1 MQNEIMRMI
10 LDQLIE
16 YRDSTEDDRFDDS
29 IDALE
34 TLLKKP
40 KKPMSSG
47 EARDIYKQLPNGWR
61 PHDFVLLVEKFH
73 GIK

>member
-1 MQNEIMRMI
+1 
-10 LDQLIE
+10 
-16 YRDSTEDDRFDDS
+16 
-29 IDALE
+29 
-34 TLLKKP
+34 
-40 KKPMSSG
+40 MSSE